1 MIGITDCWCTHKH
14 SQWTVGAH
22 DSDTKDAMVMLH
34 LEELG
39 TESLDYVNKF
49 NIDLPRYC
57 MGRRRV
63 RDLSTLNK
71 ECESNLLSQKKG
83 DQQHQERWVIMTWN
97 VHNIHYGAMKGLIP
111 KKRTV
116 MDVTLKFIAQK
127 IRQLIHTSRSPHSV
141 GCCGRSKADHCI
153 SILLVWSESTIKPFS
168 LEILWKSSVR

>member
-1 MIGITDCWCTHKH
+1 
-14 SQWTVGAH
+14 VGAH

-83 DQQHQERWVIMTWN
+83 DQQHQERWVIMT
-97 VHNIHYGAMKGLIP
+97 
-111 KKRTV
+111 
-116 MDVTLKFIAQK
+116 
-127 IRQLIHTSRSPHSV
+127 
-141 GCCGRSKADHCI
+141 
-153 SILLVWSESTIKPFS
+153 
-168 LEILWKSSVR
+168 